1 MTSPLAVI
9 LSVAKDL
16 WQTYG
21 ESPGVNDTIQVI
33 ASNDT
38 AQVITQIVRKLE
50 EAMSKKPK
58 RAKQKKGS
66 TAPVSQ
72 VDKLISLANYQLVK
86 GDYAAAVET
95 CQRLLSYLPQKTSQ
109 RAEVLD
115 YLGTA
120 QSMLQNFPESYEAYT
135 EALSI
140 NPRDAQLWYN
150 RGMASR
156 FTVRIGQS
164 VRDFERAVELN
175 RNPELTERFA
185 KELKS
190 SRELAEMAIK
200 ERGPDFTLDQLTEQ
214 EEHFQR
220 GLKLMEDGK
229 WEEAGEAFQR
239 AIQMRDILP
248 QTWGNL
254 GICFM
259 MQERYDEAEAA
270 LKAALEI
277 DPKYAIAK
285 RNLAA
290 LPETRRTG
298 PPKMVGMSDPFKE
311 TKLKQSITFV
321 KE

>member
-1 MTSPLAVI
+1 
-9 LSVAKDL
+9 
-16 WQTYG
+16 
-21 ESPGVNDTIQVI
+21 
-33 ASNDT
+33 
-38 AQVITQIVRKLE
+38 
-50 EAMSKKPK
+50 MSKKPK
-58 RAKQKKGS
+58 RAKQKKS
-66 TAPVSQ
+66 SLTPASQ
-72 VDKLISLANYQLVK
+72 VDKWINQANYQLVK
-86 GDYAAAVET
+86 GDYAAAIEA
-95 CQRLLSYLPQKTSQ
+95 CQRLLSYLPQKASQ

-150 RGMASR
+150 RGLSSR
-156 FTVRIGQS
+156 FTARIGQS
-164 VRDFERAVELN
+164 VRDYERAVELN

-185 KELKS
+185 KELKF
-190 SRELAEMAIK
+190 SRELAGKAMK
-200 ERGPDFTLDQLTEQ
+200 ERGPNFTLEQLIEQ
-214 EEHFQR
+214 EEQYQR
-220 GLKLMEDGK
+220 GLKLMEAGN

-239 AIQMRDILP
+239 TIEMGDGLP
-248 QTWGNL
+248 QPWGNL
-254 GICFM
+254 GICFI

-270 LKAALEI
+270 LKRALEI

-298 PPKMVGMSDPFKE
+298 PPKIVGMSDPFKGS
-311 TKLKQSITFV
+311 KLKQSITFV